1 MDKSGKPFED
11 IITLQYT
18 TFSSSNS
25 KSITSNFRIVET

>member
-1 MDKSGKPFED
+1 MDKPGKPYED

-25 KSITSNFRIVET
+25 KSITSTLKIIET